1 MQASRKKY
9 RARTLFIVGCVIG
22 VGVGCYVYWT
32 YLTRHDMV
40 ARPRTPE
47 VSPSA
52 GALGA
57 RPGPELTPQLV
68 VDIQLQALQQAGDG
82 REGIATC
89 FEFASPSNRKKTGPL
104 ERFTQMVS
112 GPPYDVMLQHRWA
125 DVQYVELD

>member
-1 MQASRKKY
+1 MQGSRKKY
-9 RARTLFIVGCVIG
+9 QAWTLFMAGWVIG
-22 VGVGCYVYWT
+22 VGVGCHFHGTFLARY
-32 YLTRHDMV
+32 DMV
-40 ARPRTPE
+40 AQPRTAEKFSSAE
-47 VSPSA
+47 V
-52 GALGA
+52 LGA